1 MSPATRREFLQ
12 AVHKGLH
19 DVPYVVIGGSAL
31 AEYGSGRET
40 GDVDVLVGSGCSKRS
55 AESLLIKRT
64 EGRLVRVGHGKI
76 IFRASDGNIYPL
88 DLSEDHEVDLNFE
101 QARDTASSKN
111 SPGYKLANFVFLLNS
126 KAHAGR
132 RDIDRAELSWVYTD
146 EFWNQFVEGNPRA
159 RQLFTAAGL
168 WTDETVFVTGR
179 TISARSSL
187 SSFASPWTQPG
198 TPARQDSNLSQVG
211 WGSGQGSRAGS
222 MAIPNTNGVTG
233 ALDLVLHMDLLTLR
247 WYL

>member
-88 DLSEDHEVDLNFE
+88 DLSEDHEVDLKFE
-101 QARDTASSKN
+101 QARDTASLKN

-126 KAHAGR
+126 KAHAWQTRVPFEPKFHEKNVEMTPKTSSSVWNDSAADVTLTAQNFRGSTPTSFGPNSW
-132 RDIDRAELSWVYTD
+132 RAARELV
-146 EFWNQFVEGNPRA
+146 N
-159 RQLFTAAGL
+159 
-168 WTDETVFVTGR
+168 
-179 TISARSSL
+179 SS
-187 SSFASPWTQPG
+187 PP
-198 TPARQDSNLSQVG
+198 P
-211 WGSGQGSRAGS
+211 GSGPTRLS
-222 MAIPNTNGVTG
+222 
-233 ALDLVLHMDLLTLR
+233 L
-247 WYL
+247 